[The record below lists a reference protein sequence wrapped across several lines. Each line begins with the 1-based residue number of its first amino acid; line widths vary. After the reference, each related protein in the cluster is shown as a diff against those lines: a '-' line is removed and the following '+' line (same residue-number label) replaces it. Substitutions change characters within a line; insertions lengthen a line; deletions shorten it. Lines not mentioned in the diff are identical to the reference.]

1 MNNNSKCNSRNISN
15 LNRSEKKKKEEKF
28 TIKRNLIKNKYFNN
42 QQKEP
47 LKIKIRK
54 VLGKIK
60 YIEEQ
65 NHKKTK
71 SSYRYTITNCN
82 NNKEKYCQNINVITN
97 KNNNTDRKKENRNN
111 HITINNNYY
120 TIINNMTIND
130 INGMDKINKNISFLK
145 IDDYYHNYNSTNYR
159 SQTSKKESKSFFI
172 ISTNKNI
179 RSRNQSSSLNHYK
192 DNSNICFNNKNI
204 KYKFGEIINK
214 NQNKNKYN
222 KSINEKR
229 TNEMNNSAISH
240 KKKNNEVISNKNL
253 SLKEKIHLFQQKKE
267 ALVKQYQK
275 RNLERKAKNK
285 NK

>member
-1 MNNNSKCNSRNISN
+1 M
-15 LNRSEKKKKEEKF
+15 NRSEKKKKEEKF

-47 LKIKIRK
+47 LNIKIRK

-60 YIEEQ
+60 YIEEK

-71 SSYRYTITNCN
+71 SSYKYTITNSN
-82 NNKEKYCQNINVITN
+82 NNKEKYSQNINVITN

-172 ISTNKNI
+172 ISTNTNI
-179 RSRNQSSSLNHYK
+179 RSRNQSSNLNHYK

-229 TNEMNNSAISH
+229 NNEMNNSAISH
-240 KKKNNEVISNKNL
+240 KKKNNEIISNKNI